1 MRRHR
6 PDPRILDP
14 IHFVRPVLERG
25 PVEGLEKGGGA
36 REDKPDRRLD
46 EPGVRLVPS
55 GRARFRT
62 SSEPAATQG
71 FLCWCDDN
79 RGQHL
84 LAQLDKQSK
93 TKSCCVL
100 IR

>member
-25 PVEGLEKGGGA
+25 LWRVWKRGA
-36 REDKPDRRLD
+36 EQEKPDRWLD
-46 EPGVRLVPS
+46 EPGVCLVPT
-55 GRARFRT
+55 GRTRFRT

-71 FLCWCDDN
+71 FLC
-79 RGQHL
+79 
-84 LAQLDKQSK
+84 
-93 TKSCCVL
+93 
-100 IR
+100 